1 MIFQCIGDSISCTG
15 SKMSFTSRGWT
26 NPTDQIQQELVDE
39 VNWIVMKVG
48 FCSKQYE
55 STWRTVTY
63 TIMWSMS

>member
-1 MIFQCIGDSISCTG
+1 MIVSA

-48 FCSKQYE
+48 FC
-55 STWRTVTY
+55 
-63 TIMWSMS
+63 